1 MKTKLSRYWW
11 NNLFFLTVVGL
22 IAEGIMLWFIVYTSF
37 DPEIIT
43 FMGIMMPI
51 VLVIFCVTV
60 LTPWRFLLT
69 MKEDDEL
76 YHAYLFGKEICKVS
90 KDRMIYYAIVE
101 FEEHLGFEQ
110 RYIAISNFPF
120 VLKEKSNA
128 FIPLKSNRF
137 IDYYDKS
144 KQILYRYDATVAATF
159 PIDKWVCVGK
169 QASVKD

>member
-11 NNLFFLTVVGL
+11 TNLFFLTVVGL
-22 IAEGIMLWFIVYTSF
+22 IAEGTMLWFIVYTSF
-37 DPEIIT
+37 DPETIT
-43 FMGIMMPI
+43 F
-51 VLVIFCVTV
+51 T
-60 LTPWRFLLT
+60 
-69 MKEDDEL
+69 
-76 YHAYLFGKEICKVS
+76 YLFGKEICRVS